1 MTLND
6 FLKRVDIDKAK
17 DKMIILTTEGEGWS
31 NAWFK
36 ETDTCIEIFADYS
49 LIFSEDK

>member
-6 FLKRVDIDKAK
+6 FLKRVDVDKAK
-17 DKMIILTTEGEGWS
+17 DKMIILTDEEGWS

-36 ETDTCIEIFADYS
+36 ETDTCIEIFADHS

>member
-6 FLKRVDIDKAK
+6 FLKRIDIDKAK
-17 DKMIILTTEGEGWS
+17 DKMIIFTEGKGWS
-31 NAWFK
+31 NVWFK
-36 ETDTCIEIFADYS
+36 ETDTCIEIFSDNN